1 MNEQT
6 HQRILKNIRYDLFK
20 QYIKRAINVC
30 PIEPITSNLCD
41 ELAYAEDHQEDFR
54 LTDKEWVDHKISL
67 VESHKIK
74 KTCWLKGTSA
84 TWEPGAKLF
93 DCAEHQRLYGCLDCP
108 KKGFISVCQ
117 RAKEFIIT
125 PTSMA
130 DIEQQTEYTQNWEN

>member
-54 LTDKEWVDHKISL
+54 L
-67 VESHKIK
+67 
-74 KTCWLKGTSA
+74 